1 MYDEPSGLQI
11 PLQGKSLSGLR
22 SHTRAPWPDPSN
34 LPSYKLTGIALKT
47 PPTAPTPQPCLLSL
61 APAALNLRLLLKFGS
76 GIIYFSSLF
85 STDNTM
91 TVAICHRF
99 VAYGNMICSTVGLSQ
114 YLVLFSTWKWKSW
127 ANVLQASP
135 QVHRRPGTQQLLLGE
150 DFWEVRSTS

>member
-1 MYDEPSGLQI
+1 MYDEPSGVQI
-11 PLQGKSLSGLR
+11 PLQGKSLLGLR
-22 SHTRAPWPDPSN
+22 SHTRAGSIKSPFLQTHRDCPKNSTCRPH
-34 LPSYKLTGIALKT
+34 
-47 PPTAPTPQPCLLSL
+47 PQPCLLSL
-61 APAALNLRLLLKFGS
+61 TPAALNLRLLLKFGS

-99 VAYGNMICSTVGLSQ
+99 VAYGNTICSTVGLSQ